1 MGKYFGT
8 DGFRGKAGVDLTAEH
23 AFQVGRFLGWY
34 YSRKHTEDSA
44 RIVIGKD
51 TRRSSYMFENALA
64 AGITSSGADAYL
76 LHVTTT
82 PCVSY
87 ITRTEN
93 FDCGVMIS
101 ASHNPFYDNG
111 IKLMNGVGD
120 ISPFQACCTA
130 LASTLG
136 VGNIAGVSV
145 AIATGGPGAV
155 FWMWAVA
162 LMGFIV
168 KFSEITLG
176 MAYRE
181 RDPETGR
188 WHGGFY
194 WYVRRGLGKSWK
206 WLGIF
211 WAVIL
216 GCAMVF
222 APAVQANSVVEA
234 IRVSFDVPGWIVGVI
249 FAVIMAVVLVGGIKS
264 ISSFAE
270 KVVPLMALAYVIGSI
285 FILVKF
291 GSNIPHVFAMIFEY
305 AFTPMAA
312 TGGFAGSTV
321 MLAIRWGLARGVYSN
336 EAGTG
341 MAPLAHSSSSANH
354 PVKQGLWG
362 ISEVFVDTIIVCT
375 MTALV
380 VLCTGVWT
388 EGGTG
393 AALTATAFGAGFGN
407 AIAGTVFEV
416 AIITFFAFTTALVNV
431 YYGEICMTVLGG
443 KKFILPYRL
452 LGCAFA
458 IIGSVGALSVLWNLF
473 DFFFGV
479 CAVCNLVVCFLMR
492 KQIGAL
498 INDYL
503 TRLKSGKWEPTSEAA
518 ANAIPELW
526 VNDKAAK

>member
-1 MGKYFGT
+1 MFIIDIMMAISNWLWGWPLLILTSAVAVYLSVRFKFFQFTRFGHAMKNTFGKIFDKG
-8 DGFRGKAGVDLTAEH
+8 DGE
-23 AFQVGRFLGWY
+23 
-34 YSRKHTEDSA
+34 
-44 RIVIGKD
+44 
-51 TRRSSYMFENALA
+51 
-64 AGITSSGADAYL
+64 
-76 LHVTTT
+76 
-82 PCVSY
+82 
-87 ITRTEN
+87 
-93 FDCGVMIS
+93 
-101 ASHNPFYDNG
+101 
-111 IKLMNGVGD
+111 GD

-270 KVVPLMALAYVIGSI
+270 KVVPLMALAYVIGSV

-375 MTALV
+375 MTASLGRGCIFSALPV
-380 VLCTGVWT
+380 AVFQ
-388 EGGTG
+388 GT
-393 AALTATAFGAGFGN
+393 
-407 AIAGTVFEV
+407 
-416 AIITFFAFTTALVNV
+416 ITLFA
-431 YYGEICMTVLGG
+431 
-443 KKFILPYRL
+443 
-452 LGCAFA
+452 
-458 IIGSVGALSVLWNLF
+458 GALSPIMTTAALDSLSLVGSMLIFCVGVNLIRPQTF
-473 DFFFGV
+473 RTANMLPSV
-479 CAVCNLVVCFLMR
+479 VIAV
-492 KQIGAL
+492 IYAL
-498 INDYL
+498 L
-503 TRLKSGKWEPTSEAA
+503 F
-518 ANAIPELW
+518 
-526 VNDKAAK
+526 

>member
-1 MGKYFGT
+1 M
-8 DGFRGKAGVDLTAEH
+8 
-23 AFQVGRFLGWY
+23 
-34 YSRKHTEDSA
+34 
-44 RIVIGKD
+44 
-51 TRRSSYMFENALA
+51 
-64 AGITSSGADAYL
+64 
-76 LHVTTT
+76 
-82 PCVSY
+82 
-87 ITRTEN
+87 
-93 FDCGVMIS
+93 
-101 ASHNPFYDNG
+101 
-111 IKLMNGVGD
+111 
-120 ISPFQACCTA
+120 
-130 LASTLG
+130 
-136 VGNIAGVSV
+136 GNIAGVSV
-145 AIATGGPGAV
+145 AI
-155 FWMWAVA
+155 
-162 LMGFIV
+162 
-168 KFSEITLG
+168 
-176 MAYRE
+176 
-181 RDPETGR
+181 
-188 WHGGFY
+188 
-194 WYVRRGLGKSWK
+194 
-206 WLGIF
+206 
-211 WAVIL
+211 
-216 GCAMVF
+216 
-222 APAVQANSVVEA
+222 
-234 IRVSFDVPGWIVGVI
+234 
-249 FAVIMAVVLVGGIKS
+249 
-264 ISSFAE
+264 
-270 KVVPLMALAYVIGSI
+270 
-285 FILVKF
+285 
-291 GSNIPHVFAMIFEY
+291 
-305 AFTPMAA
+305 A

-407 AIAGTVFEV
+407 AIAGTVFVV

>member
-1 MGKYFGT
+1 MFIIDIMMAISNWLWGWPLLILTSAVAVYLSVRFKFFQFTRFGHAMKNTFGKIFDKG
-8 DGFRGKAGVDLTAEH
+8 DGE
-23 AFQVGRFLGWY
+23 
-34 YSRKHTEDSA
+34 
-44 RIVIGKD
+44 
-51 TRRSSYMFENALA
+51 
-64 AGITSSGADAYL
+64 
-76 LHVTTT
+76 
-82 PCVSY
+82 
-87 ITRTEN
+87 
-93 FDCGVMIS
+93 
-101 ASHNPFYDNG
+101 
-111 IKLMNGVGD
+111 GD

-362 ISEVFVDTIIVCT
+362 ISEVFV
-375 MTALV
+375 
-380 VLCTGVWT
+380 
-388 EGGTG
+388 
-393 AALTATAFGAGFGN
+393 
-407 AIAGTVFEV
+407 V

>member
-1 MGKYFGT
+1 MKNTFGKIFDKG
-8 DGFRGKAGVDLTAEH
+8 DGE
-23 AFQVGRFLGWY
+23 
-34 YSRKHTEDSA
+34 
-44 RIVIGKD
+44 
-51 TRRSSYMFENALA
+51 
-64 AGITSSGADAYL
+64 
-76 LHVTTT
+76 
-82 PCVSY
+82 
-87 ITRTEN
+87 
-93 FDCGVMIS
+93 
-101 ASHNPFYDNG
+101 
-111 IKLMNGVGD
+111 GD

-375 MTALV
+375 ITGLTIASSGVLGTVGPDGKPLTGVALTMAAFSTHLGTAGNWIVSVGIMLFAYSTILGWEYNGEKAWEYLWGTHTYNIIYRLAFSLV
-380 VLCTGVWT
+380 VYVGATQTLDLVWNLSDI
-388 EGGTG
+388 
-393 AALTATAFGAGFGN
+393 ANALMAVPNLVSMLVLAPVIKEEVLRFEAV
-407 AIAGTVFEV
+407 IAKEK
-416 AIITFFAFTTALVNV
+416 A
-431 YYGEICMTVLGG
+431 G
-443 KKFILPYRL
+443 KK
-452 LGCAFA
+452 A
-458 IIGSVGALSVLWNLF
+458 
-473 DFFFGV
+473 D
-479 CAVCNLVVCFLMR
+479 
-492 KQIGAL
+492 L
-498 INDYL
+498 IEKNEETL
-503 TRLKSGKWEPTSEAA
+503 H
-518 ANAIPELW
+518 I
-526 VNDKAAK
+526 